1 MKHQPF
7 ETWLFETLDLSL
19 SQSKEL
25 EEHLSLCNRCSSLAT
40 AWNEVEGRMQS
51 TTYVAPTPGFSK
63 RWRSNLAHNRRVADQ
78 RQLGGIFV
86 SLSFA
91 LVLLSLMLGVQLM
104 PLLDS
109 VFPVIVG
116 WFTKVVNVI
125 VHYNLFWDIL
135 QAMGSIILE
144 GVPLVLRVTLP
155 FGIAGVLA
163 LWIVSLHRLNYQTI

>member
-1 MKHQPF
+1 
-7 ETWLFETLDLSL
+7 
-19 SQSKEL
+19 
-25 EEHLSLCNRCSSLAT
+25 
-40 AWNEVEGRMQS
+40 
-51 TTYVAPTPGFSK
+51 
-63 RWRSNLAHNRRVADQ
+63 
-78 RQLGGIFV
+78 
-86 SLSFA
+86 
-91 LVLLSLMLGVQLM
+91 MLGVQLL

-125 VHYNLFWDIL
+125 AHYNLFWDIL

-144 GVPLVLRVTLP
+144 GVPLLLRVTLP